1 MTPRE
6 LHDVKLAEKKA
17 LRQKMLAF
25 RKGLTKEQH
34 EAKSRAI
41 LARLYDEPRFQQAK
55 TIFAYASMPDEVQ
68 LYDLLAHALRG
79 ASASA
84 CRSSRARGS
93 WKPSTCRRL
102 RRSCRASSAS

>member
-6 LHDVKLAEKKA
+6 LHEVKLAEKKA

-41 LARLYDEPRFQQAK
+41 LDRK
-55 TIFAYASMPDEVQ
+55 SVV
-68 LYDLLAHALRG
+68 
-79 ASASA
+79 
-84 CRSSRARGS
+84 
-93 WKPSTCRRL
+93 
-102 RRSCRASSAS
+102 